1 MSAKFTDGANPGA
14 EPALLR
20 EMYRKMYMIR
30 AFETACAENYGLG
43 MIRGFLH
50 LYSGQEAIAV
60 GSLSSLRDDDIVVTH
75 YRDHGH
81 AIARG
86 LETKN
91 IMAELF
97 GRTTGVSGGK
107 GGSMHL
113 FDVQRSFM
121 GGHAIV
127 GAQLPLAA
135 GLALSIKYRQ
145 QDRIAV
151 VFFGDGAVSQG
162 TFHETMNLAALWK
175 LPLLFFLE
183 NNLYG
188 MGTSVNLTRAGGHD
202 IYTTA
207 RNYGIEGLL
216 VDGMDVLAVKEVTQ
230 RVTDRIRS
238 GGGPALIEAKTFRF
252 EGHSMAD
259 PTQYRNDSE
268 VQQWRKRDPIKKF
281 PDFLLERD
289 LITEQEIEMINTAV
303 DKEIGLAL
311 EYAHSSPV
319 PDADQLLKNIYA

>member
-1 MSAKFTDGANPGA
+1 MTAQFTLGTNPTA
-14 EPALLR
+14 EPALLH
-20 EMYRKMYMIR
+20 EMYRKMYLIR
-30 AFETACAENYGLG
+30 SFETACSENYGLG
-43 MIRGFLH
+43 LIHGFLH

-60 GSLSSLRDDDIVVTH
+60 GSLSSLRADDIVVTH

-97 GRTTGVSGGK
+97 GRSTGVSGGK

-113 FDVQRSFM
+113 FDVSRHFM

-135 GLALSIKYRQ
+135 GLALSIKYRK
-145 QDRIAV
+145 QDRISI

-188 MGTSVNLTRAGGHD
+188 MGTHVNLTQAGGTD
-202 IYTTA
+202 IYKVA
-207 RNYGIEGLL
+207 QNYGIEGVL
-216 VDGMDVLAVKEVTQ
+216 VDGMDILAVHEVTQ
-230 RVTDRIRS
+230 RATERMRS
-238 GGGPALIEAKTFRF
+238 GSGPALIEAKTFRF

-259 PTQYRNDSE
+259 PTQYRDHSE
-268 VQQWRKRDPIKKF
+268 VDHWRKKDPIKKF
-281 PDFLLERD
+281 PEFLLENG
-289 LITEQEIEMINTAV
+289 LITDQEIEAIKIAV
-303 DKEIGLAL
+303 DEEIALAVD
-311 EYAHSSPV
+311 YAQSSPV
-319 PDADQLLKNIYA
+319 PDADQLLSDIYA